1 MKYIFLFFLFY
12 NSVFSQENLIA
23 VFPVAIRENA
33 NAIVKNDRTEIIFS
47 SFNSMVVKK
56 YRVVTILNE
65 FGLKNLEAFEYFDK
79 STSIKTIEAIIYNAV
94 GSEVKKIKRKDFV
107 ENSVSHGSVITD
119 TRMLYLNYTPTQ
131 YPFTMVYR
139 SEILTSNT
147 AFVPS
152 WNPVENFFVSIL
164 ESSISI
170 KFPSEVKL
178 KAKEFNFNEQVSKL
192 EEAGSLSYSIKNYN
206 ALRSEEL
213 APSLKKIVPSVIFGL
228 DKFQIEGVEGTAEN
242 WNSFGKW
249 MYDKLLSDT
258 EEIPKQT
265 QVIVAQL
272 IGNETDNLKKA
283 KIIYEFVQ
291 TKTRYVSIQL
301 GIGGWKPMLAKNV
314 DRLGYGDCKA
324 LTNYTRSLLKEFNVP
339 SYYAIVYGDDKKR
352 DLVEEFVSMQGNHV
366 ILGVPNAD
374 DNITWLECTSQTLPF
389 GFQGDF
395 TDDRKVLIVSQENS
409 RIVKTTTYLNKQ
421 NCQKLKSEVVLND
434 DNSVS
439 CNVIINSKGIIYD
452 NKAALKTANNDVVKK
467 YYGDFFNIINNKK
480 ITNIKIDDDKNS
492 YELFENIIFE
502 ASDFV
507 RSNQG
512 QVLLPVNCINQLSF
526 VPKKYK
532 DRKIPFEIER
542 GFYFEDESVIKI
554 PANLKVDTLPSEQNL
569 ISEFGDYTCTT
580 ELVGNN
586 IIYKRKVLIKQGFY
600 SPEKY
605 ESYRK
610 FREDVARNENIK
622 VVLISK

>member
-65 FGLKNLEAFEYFDK
+65 LGLKNLEAFEYFDK
-79 STSIKTIEAIIYNAV
+79 STSIKNIEVIIYNAL

-107 ENSVSHGSVITD
+107 ENSVSNGSVITD

-139 SEILTSNT
+139 SDILTSNT

-213 APSLKKIVPSVIFGL
+213 APSLKKIVPSVIFSL
-228 DKFQIEGVEGTAEN
+228 EKFQIEGVEGTAEN

-265 QVIVAQL
+265 QVIIAQL

-339 SYYAIVYGDDKKR
+339 SYYAVVYGDNKKR

-395 TDDRKVLIVSQENS
+395 TDD
-409 RIVKTTTYLNKQ
+409 
-421 NCQKLKSEVVLND
+421 
-434 DNSVS
+434 
-439 CNVIINSKGIIYD
+439 
-452 NKAALKTANNDVVKK
+452 
-467 YYGDFFNIINNKK
+467 
-480 ITNIKIDDDKNS
+480 
-492 YELFENIIFE
+492 
-502 ASDFV
+502 
-507 RSNQG
+507 
-512 QVLLPVNCINQLSF
+512 
-526 VPKKYK
+526 
-532 DRKIPFEIER
+532 
-542 GFYFEDESVIKI
+542 
-554 PANLKVDTLPSEQNL
+554 
-569 ISEFGDYTCTT
+569 
-580 ELVGNN
+580 
-586 IIYKRKVLIKQGFY
+586 
-600 SPEKY
+600 
-605 ESYRK
+605 
-610 FREDVARNENIK
+610 
-622 VVLISK
+622 